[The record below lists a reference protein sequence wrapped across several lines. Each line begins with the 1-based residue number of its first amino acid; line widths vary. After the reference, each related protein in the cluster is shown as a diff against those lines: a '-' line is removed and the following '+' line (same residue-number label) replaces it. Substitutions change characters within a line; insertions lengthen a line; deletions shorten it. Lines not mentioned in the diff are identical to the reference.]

1 MLVLERI
8 KNKPKKDKSIAEKT
22 MDNVRQAMKQA
33 QPQVDAQVPYKVA
46 PHTAP
51 EQLQQTEPQVVEQT
65 PIATVQP
72 PTSAK
77 IAENNK
83 IVGQTATG
91 KVPQVDANYVQPS
104 PVEFGAKYTPE
115 QQQKDLADPTKGYY
129 YVAQQLARETA
140 YEGQDEID
148 KRNKREQQRS
158 LISSIAD
165 GLSSIANLGGTMAGG
180 VSQNLSSM
188 SEANMKRREYQR
200 SLRDKEK
207 DKWQTM
213 MMRTGEMQQNY
224 ELAKDKQAFMNEKRM
239 ADLQIKELELG
250 LKSARTQGDIDKIYA
265 QIDKI
270 YGDLDRRER
279 ELGVRIDQ
287 FNETVRKNERQNE
300 IGRIKAGASSS
311 NAATAKQRADEAER
325 HNREIEKLRASG
337 TTNSGTPVTSSAFTP
352 HINQPATEQPPTP
365 TKQPAKQTPTNNTT
379 WLGKD
384 GLNTGDNKKHKQ
396 NPFK

>member
-1 MLVLERI
+1 MVILDRI
-8 KNKPKKDKSIAEKT
+8 LSANKPKPEKTIVEKT
-22 MDNVRQAMKQA
+22 MENVKGAMSTTQTTHA
-33 QPQVDAQVPYKVA
+33 QP
-46 PHTAP
+46 
-51 EQLQQTEPQVVEQT
+51 QQTEPQVVEQT

-72 PTSAK
+72 PTSAQ

-83 IVGQTATG
+83 IVGQTSTG
-91 KVPQVDANYVQPS
+91 KVPQVDATYVQPS

-115 QQQKDLADPTKGYY
+115 QQQKDLSDPTKGYY

-165 GLSSIANLGGTMAGG
+165 GLSSIANLSGAMAGG
-180 VSQNLSSM
+180 VSQKQTSL
-188 SEANMKRREYQR
+188 SEANAKRREYQQQ
-200 SLRDKEK
+200 LRDKER
-207 DKWQTM
+207 DKWQAM

-224 ELAKDKQAFMNEKRM
+224 ELAKDRQAFMNEKRM

-279 ELGVRIDQ
+279 ELGVKIDQ

-311 NAATAKQRADEAER
+311 NAATAKQRADEQER
-325 HNREIEKLRASG
+325 HNRVVEGQRANG
-337 TTNSGTPVTSSAFTP
+337 TTNSGTQGTPSTFTP
-352 HINQPATEQPPTP
+352 FKTTTPQAEPPVKPKKAVSEGKRTTP
-365 TKQPAKQTPTNNTT
+365 KAKQ
-379 WLGKD
+379 
-384 GLNTGDNKKHKQ
+384 GD
-396 NPFK
+396 PMGIL